1 MPVKVRPPH
10 AGDSTNTIVHD
21 VVEAC
26 ELLLNAEITDRES
39 ATQLLAE
46 RAVELLRVLGYR
58 VAPSRISGG
67 PPRGDEPAF
76 RIETGADYA
85 VRDVRL
91 AAGIARSR
99 ARRQDVGLC
108 TAEPLEEDPMGILLD
123 LLDLEVPMSELKGAI
138 DLLDYEQNAR
148 ALSASERQA
157 LRTVD
162 HRSGR
167 AAKAVP

>member
-1 MPVKVRPPH
+1 MDPADDIVRDL
-10 AGDSTNTIVHD
+10 AD
-21 VVEAC
+21 AC
-26 ELLLNAEITDRES
+26 ELSINAEVTDRES
-39 ATQLLAE
+39 ATQLLVE
-46 RAVELLRVLGYR
+46 RAAELLRILGHR
-58 VAPSRISGG
+58 VTPSRTSGG
-67 PPRGDEPAF
+67 SPRGDEPAF
-76 RIETGADYA
+76 RIETSADYA

-108 TAEPLEEDPMGILLD
+108 TPEPLEEDPMGILLD